1 MKLIEYK
8 EQLNMMKNFGGM
20 VKDLEYSEA
29 NTLSQDRK
37 DLHRNMILPMMDQE
51 YNNAK
56 KELDGIETDLI
67 NMGYTNPDQVDV
79 DEVLSNE

>member
-20 VKDLEYSEA
+20 VKELEYSEA

-56 KELDGIETDLI
+56 EELDGIERDLI
-67 NMGYTNPDQVDV
+67 NMGYSNPDQVDV
-79 DEVLSNE
+79 DEVLSE

>member
-8 EQLNMMKNFGGM
+8 QQLNMMKNFGGM
-20 VKDLEYSEA
+20 VKELEYSEA

-37 DLHRNMILPMMDQE
+37 NLHRNMILPMMDQE

-56 KELDGIETDLI
+56 QELDGLERDLI

-79 DEVLSNE
+79 DEVFDD